1 MPERPMLTM
10 TVAVKPHEEPGT
22 MREQPLDLIIDSFRG
37 DEYLSIRTG
46 AFSILLNRYEARAL
60 GIAIDE
66 LSEQATSLSS
76 AREYVRGGANRREEE
91 CPPGS

>member
-10 TVAVKPHEEPGT
+10 MVAVKLHEEPGT
-22 MREQPLDLIIDSFRG
+22 MREQPLDLVIDSFRS

-60 GIAIDE
+60 GIAIGE
-66 LSEQATSLSS
+66 LSEQATSLGS
-76 AREYVRGGANRREEE
+76 AREHVRGDANRRRENA
-91 CPPGS
+91 P